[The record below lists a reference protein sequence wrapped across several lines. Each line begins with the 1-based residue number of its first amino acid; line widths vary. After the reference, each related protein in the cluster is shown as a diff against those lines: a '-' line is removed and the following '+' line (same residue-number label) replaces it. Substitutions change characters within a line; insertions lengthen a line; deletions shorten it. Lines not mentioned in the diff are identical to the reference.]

1 MKPAN
6 VTSPSEQV
14 APLPAAVAEI
24 GKIHFEGNIIPH
36 SWYQRITLESGK
48 PDLPAIILLAE
59 IIYWY
64 RPYQTLDKR
73 GKPLLRK
80 HFDGDMFQCTAA
92 YFVSKF
98 GLTKDQTR
106 KALKRLED
114 AGYIRR
120 EYRDIVQQGIL
131 RNCIMFVEPMP
142 LAILAITH
150 PAVATEATS
159 QPAISPSPVGDPPS
173 PVGDPPSPVG
183 DPPSPVG
190 DPPSPVGDLFKG
202 IEITTEISTE
212 TTTTTTPN
220 PSFSNARST
229 EPEPAW
235 GSGGTQDEKPEGQ
248 DTRHGIAIVEPN
260 EEKMVF
266 QQATPS
272 VLTTDRLSNTAT
284 EDQQT
289 VFQEEQINGQQPEL
303 IYPNQLTTTEQQD
316 IAAQLQ
322 PLPVEIAQQMLD
334 VVESRIH
341 SGQIRTNPAALL
353 RGVIRKYQADPDAFD
368 PSSGFQIAEARR
380 RRVEAAARLEAAQ
393 QASIRQLQE
402 VTPRRLSEIGRASL
416 AAMLNTLRGG

>member
-64 RPYQTLDKR
+64 RPYQILDKR

-183 DPPSPVG
+183 D
-190 DPPSPVGDLFKG
+190 LIKG
-202 IEITTEISTE
+202 IEITTEISTK

-220 PSFSNARST
+220 PSFSNAHSAK
-229 EPEPAW
+229 PEPAQ
-235 GSGGTQDEKPEGQ
+235 GGGGGTQDPDPAPQ
-248 DTRHGIAIVEPN
+248 DSDYGMTAQEPT
-260 EEKMVF
+260 EEKTVF
-266 QQATPS
+266 QEVTPS
-272 VLTTDRLSNTAT
+272 APTTDCRSNTAT

-289 VFQEEQINGQQPEL
+289 VAPEERIDGQPVKL
-303 IYPNQLTTTEQQD
+303 IYPAKLTETEFED
-316 IAAQLQ
+316 IAAQVY
-322 PLPVEIAQQMLD
+322 PLPSAVAQQMLD
-334 VVESRIH
+334 VVESRMQ

-368 PSSGFQIAEARR
+368 PSSGFQIAAARR
-380 RRVEAAARLEAAQ
+380 RRAEIAARLEAAQ
-393 QASIRQLQE
+393 QASIQQLQE
-402 VTPRRLSEIGRASL
+402 ATPRKLSEIGRASL
-416 AAMLNTLRGG
+416 ASMLNTLRGGTNRPER

>member
-131 RNCIMFVEPMP
+131 RNCIMFVEPVP

-150 PAVATEATS
+150 TAVASEAAS
-159 QPAISPSPVGDPPS
+159 IMPDS
-173 PVGDPPSPVG
+173 PSPVG

-220 PSFSNARST
+220 PSFSNARSA
-229 EPEPAW
+229 EPEPARGG
-235 GSGGTQDEKPEGQ
+235 GSAQDPDLEPQDSNHGITAQEKP
-248 DTRHGIAIVEPN
+248 T
-260 EEKMVF
+260 EEKTVF
-266 QQATPS
+266 QEGTPS
-272 VLTTDRLSNTAT
+272 ALTTDCRSNTAT

-289 VFQEEQINGQQPEL
+289 VFQEERINGQLPEL
-303 IYPNQLTTTEQQD
+303 TYPTQLTTTEQQD

-322 PLPVEIAQQMLD
+322 LIPVEIAQQMLD
-334 VVESRIH
+334 VIESRIH
-341 SGQIRTNPAALL
+341 SGQIRTNPAAVL
-353 RGVIRKYQADPDAFD
+353 RGILRKYQADPDAFD
-368 PSSGFQIAEARR
+368 PSSGFQIADARR
-380 RRVEAAARLEAAQ
+380 RRLESAARLEAAKQ
-393 QASIRQLQE
+393 ESIRKRQE

-416 AAMLNTLRGG
+416 ASMLNTLRGG